1 MGMNTLPIYRLFW
14 ISVASTLLCVV
25 LLASCDL
32 VASEP
37 TPTPEPPTPTA
48 EPTPTPLP
56 VGGNLPIRLASDVPN
71 LRPWQPRSR
80 SEEQVIT
87 LLYNGL
93 TRLDAQLQPQP
104 DLAREWEIAPNGRV
118 LTFTLRSGITW
129 HDGQPFDANDVRFT
143 LNSLRSLPITSTAL
157 LADLQRIRAVS
168 APTTDTVVISLTER
182 FAPIL
187 SHLTLPILP
196 SHLLEGQNLYTFNFW
211 DLPIGTGPFKLENR
225 IPGQAITLTRH
236 ASYHHGA
243 PLLEQVTL
251 MVTPATGVT
260 IEALQ
265 TGDLLLAELPW
276 SAANTVAALD
286 SVNLGG
292 YPENGFYF
300 LAFNL
305 RDPRPTSEL
314 AVRQALAQAIDV
326 PRLVEAVTDGQGIPI
341 ASSAVPGSWADVSA
355 PPRGT
360 SNLEGAR
367 ELLNEAGWLLPPG
380 MTIRQREGR
389 SLTLRMFV
397 RSDDP
402 RRVAAAER
410 IASIATSIGIEI
422 SIERANF
429 SSVILSKYAPPYD
442 FDLLLGSWIG
452 GVGDADFADF
462 IYYDPD
468 DFALFH
474 SSQIS
479 AGPADT
485 RITRNFVAFR
495 DETYD
500 NHAQAGRQLY
510 SLEERIAA
518 YQQTQARIASQV
530 PYLYL
535 WTDRIPV
542 ALNRRVTTLDGPVN
556 LSTPAYLWNIERWYL
571 QPS

>member
-1 MGMNTLPIYRLFW
+1 MNALPIYRLFW
-14 ISVASTLLCVV
+14 ISVVSALFCVV

-32 VASEP
+32 IASEP
-37 TPTPEPPTPTA
+37 TPMPEPPTPTA

-56 VGGNLPIRLASDVPN
+56 VGGNLPIRLATDVSD

-80 SEEQVIT
+80 SEEQVIS
-87 LLYNGL
+87 LLYSGL

-168 APTTDTVVISLTER
+168 VPTTDTVVISLTER

-187 SHLTLPILP
+187 AQLTLPVLP
-196 SHLLEGQNLYTFNFW
+196 SHLLEGQNLSTFDFW
-211 DLPIGTGPFKLENR
+211 ELPIGTGPFKLENR
-225 IPGQAITLTRH
+225 IPGQAMTLTRH
-236 ASYHHGA
+236 ATYHHGA
-243 PLLEQVTL
+243 PLLEQVAL
-251 MVTPATGVT
+251 LVAPATNVT
-260 IEALQ
+260 VEALQ

-276 SAANTVAALD
+276 SAANTVATLD
-286 SVNLGG
+286 SVNLDA

-341 ASSAVPGSWADVSA
+341 ASSAAPGSWADVSS
-355 PPRGT
+355 PPPGT

-380 MTIRQREGR
+380 MTIRQREGT
-389 SLTLRMFV
+389 SLTMRLFV

-410 IASIATSIGIEI
+410 IAAIATSIGIEI
-422 SIERANF
+422 SVERANF

-462 IYYDPD
+462 VYYDPD

-500 NHAQAGRQLY
+500 NQAQAGRQLY

-518 YQQTQARIASQV
+518 YQQTQARIANQV

-542 ALNRRVTTLDGPVN
+542 ALNQRVTTLDGPVN
-556 LSTPAYLWNIERWYL
+556 LATPAYLWDIERWYL
-571 QPS
+571 QPN